1 MSLKWISGFVG
12 LWIWGLLLENN
23 QPQLAS
29 HGLTLQAPIY
39 MYEVIE
45 DLPTTTELII
55 GRAWPQV
62 WGAWLPQ
69 TYSLDPHNQPP
80 LSQPIYF
87 NRWLLSWWI
96 KTLMFYFSLHSFLR
110 KLSCITSGVCVCVCV
125 CVFLWNPAWV
135 LPSDQQ
141 DPQGFS
147 SELGLT
153 REAFVQSVDWF
164 SSLLRWEW
172 CRSE

>member
-12 LWIWGLLLENN
+12 LWIWGLLLGNN

-45 DLPTTTELII
+45 DLPTTTELVI

-110 KLSCITSGVCVCVCV
+110 KLSCITSGVCVCGVCV
-125 CVFLWNPAWV
+125 CACTLMQHLFSQWGLSLLLFIPS
-135 LPSDQQ
+135 LPSLI
-141 DPQGFS
+141 FYI
-147 SELGLT
+147 
-153 REAFVQSVDWF
+153 
-164 SSLLRWEW
+164 
-172 CRSE
+172 